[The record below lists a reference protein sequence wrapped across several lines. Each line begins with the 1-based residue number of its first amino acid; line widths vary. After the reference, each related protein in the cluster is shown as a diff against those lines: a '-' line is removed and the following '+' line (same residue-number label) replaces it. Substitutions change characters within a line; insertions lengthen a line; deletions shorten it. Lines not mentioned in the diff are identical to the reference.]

1 MFRSRVRHFRLH
13 RIALGVALLAFPS
26 GALAQHGGGGHIGG
40 AAAGGSGL
48 SGGNHASGVDQ
59 KDDLKSFHDVL
70 AAQASSEQAA
80 AYRVMLKSTVAA
92 SVELKA
98 LEEQAGKE
106 NDKPALAS
114 RDKTLAD
121 ALEIARTLNKKFQE
135 GFSSQQKSLLK
146 EIIKRLGKTDSE
158 LGQQSKAVDQAVE
171 ANAASSVMAGS
182 AQNLDHALA
191 DFQRAQ
197 VDLGQEMSIDTG
209 NGVQDFTFNLTPVKN
224 SVNFASATMAITTSG
239 TVMKGATA
247 GGENAFAVQLTE
259 DVSDLQVAIADVL
272 RAQLNKNDNCGEW
285 VSILTADLSP
295 QAQAAQVV
303 EQVHFE
309 RWTCTTMFGRQSSNE
324 IVEGNGTI
332 TLKLMPAVA
341 ADGMLHITAQ
351 ITHVDA
357 GGLVGELLRTGSL
370 GEQMRDKTADTILAI
385 IRQGGEFKT
394 SLPTGARSY
403 ATLRSAQ
410 FSEAGSGRLMLMM
423 SGDIRVPDDKLAAL
437 TGELGQASQVQS
449 VPGPLLTRPAVP
461 QEAVSR

>member
-1 MFRSRVRHFRLH
+1 MFRGRVRHFRLN
-13 RIALGVALLAFPS
+13 RIALGVALLAFPC
-26 GALAQHGGGGHIGG
+26 GASAQHGGGGHIGG
-40 AAAGGSGL
+40 SAAGGGGL

-70 AAQASSEQAA
+70 AAQASGEQAA

-121 ALEIARTLNKKFQE
+121 ALETARTLNKKFQE

-171 ANAASSVMAGS
+171 ANAASSVMTGS

-197 VDLGQEMSIDTG
+197 VDLGEEMSINTG

-224 SVNFASATMAITTSG
+224 SVDFAGANMAITTSG
-239 TVMKGATA
+239 TVMKGAAA

-259 DVSDLQVAIADVL
+259 DISDLQIAIPNVL
-272 RAQLNKNDNCGEW
+272 RSQLNKNDNCGERIA
-285 VSILTADLSP
+285 ILTAELTP
-295 QAQAAQVV
+295 QEQSALIV

-309 RWTCTTMFGRQSSNE
+309 RWACTTTFGRQSANE

-341 ADGMLHITAQ
+341 DGMLHVTAQ

-357 GGLVGELLRTGSL
+357 GGLVGELLRSGSMD
-370 GEQMRDKTADTILAI
+370 EQMRDKTADTILAI
-385 IRQGGEFKT
+385 MRQGGEFKT
-394 SLPTGARSY
+394 SLPAGARSY

-410 FSEAGSGRLMLMM
+410 FSEAGSGRLMLKMN
-423 SGDIRVPDDKLAAL
+423 GDIRVPDDKLAGL

-449 VPGPLLTRPAVP
+449 VPGPLLTRPATP

>member
-1 MFRSRVRHFRLH
+1 MFRSRVRHFRWN
-13 RIALGVALLAFPS
+13 RIALGVALLAFPC
-26 GALAQHGGGGHIGG
+26 GAFAQHGGGGHIGG
-40 AAAGGSGL
+40 SAAGGGGL

-70 AAQASSEQAA
+70 AVQASGEQAA

-92 SVELKA
+92 NVELKA

-114 RDKTLAD
+114 RDKTLTD

-171 ANAASSVMAGS
+171 TNAASSVMTSS

-197 VDLGQEMSIDTG
+197 VDLGEEMSINTG

-224 SVNFASATMAITTSG
+224 SVNFAGATMALTTSG
-239 TVMKGATA
+239 TVMKGAAA

-259 DVSDLQVAIADVL
+259 DISDLQIAIPNVL
-272 RAQLNKNDNCGEW
+272 RSQLDKNDNCGERIA
-285 VSILTADLSP
+285 ILTAELTP
-295 QAQAAQVV
+295 QEQSALVV

-309 RWTCTTMFGRQSSNE
+309 RWTCTTTFGRQNANE

-332 TLKLMPAVA
+332 TLKLTPAVA
-341 ADGMLHITAQ
+341 ADGMLHVTAQ

-357 GGLVGELLRTGSL
+357 GGLVGELLRSGSL

-385 IRQGGEFKT
+385 VRQGGEFKT
-394 SLPTGARSY
+394 SLPAGARGY

-410 FSEAGSGRLMLMM
+410 FSEAGSGRLLLKMN
-423 SGDIRVPDDKLAAL
+423 GDIHVPDDKLAGL

-449 VPGPLLTRPAVP
+449 VPGPLLTRPATP